1 MSKTSNN
8 TSGLSLDACVN
19 GDNIGPYFEGKIP
32 LTWIWMHYFY
42 CTLLQSVQF
51 YLQNLGNGLI
61 SIDLVRNR
69 IEVFSMNAVDDRVEA
84 DFVPY
89 AYQVGSRLRR
99 ALNNVDRR
107 EHLEQKAKSK
117 LWSSPHSSEVQAIS
131 SESSRDLY
139 ELFMRVA
146 HSFFHRSHN
155 VPDELM
161 PIILLISCTVDM
173 WWWLFFV

>member
-19 GDNIGPYFEGKIP
+19 GDNIGPYFE
-32 LTWIWMHYFY
+32 
-42 CTLLQSVQF
+42 
-51 YLQNLGNGLI
+51 
-61 SIDLVRNR
+61 VRNR

-117 LWSSPHSSEVQAIS
+117 L
-131 SESSRDLY
+131 
-139 ELFMRVA
+139 
-146 HSFFHRSHN
+146 
-155 VPDELM
+155 
-161 PIILLISCTVDM
+161 
-173 WWWLFFV
+173 